1 MPDLTI
7 NGYKHHYEEVGD
19 GPPMVFIAG
28 TRFDA
33 ARDWVPYM
41 REHAAGFRVVL
52 PDPRG
57 LAGSEHTTDVAPQ
70 DWVRDLGTLLEELG
84 IDAVHLVSE
93 TLGTRIA
100 TRFAYEHPERVLS
113 LVLNGVIAYSYAGGD
128 DERRGQTEGMPADRL
143 EQLTHYHGADALA
156 VNDFYLDLHADPAF
170 HEYYD
175 LRKIAGEVR
184 APTLLLRG
192 DVDDQRH
199 PVQHSVDLHALL
211 PDSRLAI
218 FAGTPFNA
226 MRHRPAES
234 WALIRELTAS
244 ASP

>member
-41 REHAAGFRVVL
+41 RENAAGFRVVM

-70 DWVRDLGTLLEELG
+70 DWVRDLGSLLDALG

-100 TRFAYEHPERVLS
+100 TRFAYEHPER
-113 LVLNGVIAYSYAGGD
+113 AC
-128 DERRGQTEGMPADRL
+128 
-143 EQLTHYHGADALA
+143 GAW
-156 VNDFYLDLHADPAF
+156 
-170 HEYYD
+170 
-175 LRKIAGEVR
+175 
-184 APTLLLRG
+184 
-192 DVDDQRH
+192 
-199 PVQHSVDLHALL
+199 S
-211 PDSRLAI
+211 
-218 FAGTPFNA
+218 
-226 MRHRPAES
+226 
-234 WALIRELTAS
+234 
-244 ASP
+244 

>member
-7 NGYKHHYEEVGD
+7 NGYRHHYEETGD

-41 REHAAGFRVVL
+41 RENAVGFRVVL

-57 LAGSEHTTDVAPQ
+57 LADSEHTTDVAPE
-70 DWVRDLGTLLEELG
+70 DWVKDLGALLDELG
-84 IDAVHLVSE
+84 IDAVHLTAE

-100 TRFAYEHPERVLS
+100 TRFAYERPERVRS
-113 LVLNGVIAYSYAGGD
+113 LTLNGAIAYSYAGGD
-128 DERRGQTEGMPADRL
+128 DERRQQTEGMPAERL
-143 EQLTHYHGADALA
+143 EQLTQCHGADALA
-156 VNDFYLDLHADPAF
+156 VNHFYLDLHAKAAF

-175 LRKIAGEVR
+175 LRKIAADVR

-199 PVQHSVDLHALL
+199 PVQHSVHLHGLM
-211 PDSRLAI
+211 PNSRLQI

-226 MRHRPAES
+226 MRSKPAES
-234 WALIRELTAS
+234 WALIRELTGEG
-244 ASP
+244 